1 MSNKSFKTKPTGEKD
16 FDDII
21 DSLGVRFSEKEI
33 NTLKTLRGTMLNDMG
48 SGGFFEGL
56 FTMYRVKSNEK
67 LSRATKF
74 NSWMMIGITVGLL
87 FVGIVGL
94 LINK

>member
-1 MSNKSFKTKPTGEKD
+1 MSNKSSKTKLTGDKGLDE
-16 FDDII
+16 II
-21 DSLGVRFSEKEI
+21 DSLGVRFSVKEI
-33 NTLKTLRGTMLNDMG
+33 NTLSTILRSMKDGEGLKR
-48 SGGFFEGL
+48 FFEGL

-67 LSRATKF
+67 LSKSTRF
-74 NSWMMIGITVGLL
+74 NSWTMIGITAGLL

>member
-1 MSNKSFKTKPTGEKD
+1 MSDKNHKTKSIGETD

-21 DSLGVRFSEKEI
+21 DSFGVKFSDKEI
-33 NTLKTLRGTMLNDMG
+33 DALNTLRRSMQDSKGLQR
-48 SGGFFEGL
+48 FFDGL

-67 LSRATKF
+67 LSKSTRF
-74 NSWMMIGITVGLL
+74 NSWAMFTITAGLL

-94 LINK
+94 LIN